1 MTADLFTRLA
11 HRALG
16 DGGLTMLPDPEPEPP
31 RDEDIVE
38 PGYDADTPLAPDAP
52 RTVDAMRTP
61 AGADTPLAPDAPR
74 TVDAMRPPAEHV
86 VADPVSATPVLLRVP
101 EAPPSPVPVK
111 PGTCHATAD
120 AHGRRRG
127 STGAPAG

>member
-38 PGYDADTPLAPDAP
+38 PACDADTPPAPDAP
-52 RTVDAMRTP
+52 RTVDAMRPP
-61 AGADTPLAPDAPR
+61 AGADTPPAPDAPR

-86 VADPVSATPVLLRVP
+86 VADPAPATAGAADDVP
-101 EAPPSPVPVK
+101 TAPPSAGAAARAGGRPSPVRWRM
-111 PGTCHATAD
+111 AD
-120 AHGRRRG
+120 RPR
-127 STGAPAG
+127 